1 MRLWCGDLILHADYI
16 DYGEFSLL
24 FCKFLDFSHW
34 KMVDYISSGQLM
46 IDSSRNHVRY
56 RLQED
61 LEGQVEPT
69 MRDFMESMQDMM
81 QNYMQDFIET
91 EYFRALAEK
100 VKGNMHDN
108 IVIKQADE
116 IDLILIAIEVAIRW
130 N

>member
-1 MRLWCGDLILHADYI
+1 
-16 DYGEFSLL
+16 
-24 FCKFLDFSHW
+24 
-34 KMVDYISSGQLM
+34 M